1 MKVSLQPLRCATLAT
16 LPLLLM
22 ALLSVQDLK
31 IHFPVRGGWFGRST
45 DVIKAVDNV
54 SFEVEEGSTVGLVGE
69 SGSGKSTV
77 ARALLRL
84 TPVTAGSASYRGQ
97 DILSLSERDFRPLRK
112 EMQMV
117 FQDPIGSLNPRMTV
131 ESILAEPLQIHFK
144 EKNRSERRDISAS
157 LLVKVGLP
165 EDSLQRYPHEFSG
178 GQRQRIGIA
187 RALAVQPKFLIC
199 DEPVSALDVSVQAQ
213 ILNLLK
219 DLQEEF
225 QLTLLFIAHDLAVVR
240 HMSDRIVVMHH
251 GKVVEQGD
259 ADAVCE
265 APRHDYTRRL
275 LEAVPHLD

>member
-1 MKVSLQPLRCATLAT
+1 MPI
-16 LPLLLM
+16 
-22 ALLSVQDLK
+22 LSVHGLQ
-31 IHFPVRGGWFGRST
+31 IHFPVRTGWLGGTT
-45 DVIKAVDNV
+45 DVIKAVDDV
-54 SFEVEEGSTVGLVGE
+54 SFEVEEGRTVGLVGE

-77 ARALLRL
+77 ARALLKLL
-84 TPVTAGSASYRGQ
+84 TPTAGTIQFRQHA
-97 DILSLSERDFRPLRK
+97 ILSMPEHDFRPLRK

-144 EKNRSERRDISAS
+144 TMSRSDRRDSSAAM
-157 LLVKVGLP
+157 LKRVGLP
-165 EDSLQRYPHEFSG
+165 EDALQRYPHEFSG

-225 QLTLLFIAHDLAVVR
+225 NLTLLFIAHDLAVVR

-251 GKVVEQGD
+251 GKIMEQGD
-259 ADAVCE
+259 ADAICE
-265 APRHDYTRRL
+265 NPQHDYTKKL
-275 LEAVPHLD
+275 LASVPTLN